1 MNVMSRRFVIW
12 GVLGTVLLLALF
24 AAFRP
29 RPLPVDLLEVQPG
42 PMRVTVDAE
51 GITKVKDVFA
61 VSAPVGGLLHRT
73 PLKVGDRVVR
83 GETVVATIEPSDP
96 AFLDPRA
103 QAESQADVESAEAAR
118 DLAAAELERAEIEK
132 DFAETELHRARE
144 LFAKGTVPQ
153 RFVDEAQRAFRSASA
168 AVTAATA
175 SVDARDHQVKRA
187 LARLIEPVSDAP
199 HQEDCAC
206 FTLSAPVDGR
216 VLRVF
221 EESETVVTP
230 GAPLLE
236 IGDPTLLEV
245 VADFLSEDAVRVE
258 AGRPAVIEGWG
269 GEAPL
274 EASVRRVEPFGFT
287 KLSALGIE
295 EQRVNVVFDLVSP
308 RAQWSSLGHGY
319 RVIAKVVVWEA
330 PTVLSVPV
338 TALFRQGKQWM
349 LFVYNDGDARLRP
362 VTVGHRAGLQVEILT
377 GLESGEVVV
386 LNPPEGLTDGA
397 AVAGEYATLRKDRRP
412 AG

>member
-1 MNVMSRRFVIW
+1 MTVMSRRFVIW
-12 GVLGTVLLLALF
+12 GALGALLLLALF
-24 AAFRP
+24 VAFRP

-51 GITKVKDVFA
+51 GITKVKDVFT

-73 PLKVGDRVVR
+73 PLKVGDRVEQ
-83 GETVVATIEPSDP
+83 GETVVAMIEPTDP

-103 QAESQADVESAEAAR
+103 QAESQADVEAAEAAR
-118 DLAAAELERAEIEK
+118 DLAGAELEQARVEK
-132 DFAETELHRARE
+132 EFAETELRRARE
-144 LFAKGTVPQ
+144 LFTKGTVPQ
-153 RFVDEAQRAFRSASA
+153 RFVDDADRAFRSATA
-168 AVTAATA
+168 AVAAA
-175 SVDARDHQVKRA
+175 EAALDARDHQVKRA
-187 LARLIEPVSDAP
+187 LARLIEPVGDQQHADDAS
-199 HQEDCAC
+199 A

-236 IGDPTLLEV
+236 IGDPMLLEV

-258 AGRPAVIEGWG
+258 QHRPAVIEGWG
-269 GEAPL
+269 GEEPL
-274 EASVRRVEPFGFT
+274 EASIRRVEPFGFT

-308 RAQWSSLGHGY
+308 RHEWSSLGHGY
-319 RVIAKVVVWEA
+319 RVIAKVIIWEA
-330 PTVLSVPV
+330 PSVLSVPV
-338 TALFRQGKQWM
+338 TALFRQGEQWM

-362 VTVGHRAGLQVEILT
+362 VTVGHRAGLQVEIVS

-397 AVAGEYATLRKDRRP
+397 AVAGEYATLRKDRWP